1 MNILTFL
8 KNKLNGNATSST
20 SSSSSSSD
28 KLKELESFVKN
39 QYENYLPS
47 KSATTPDVPSYERY
61 EYEAPSDEQIKKS
74 AETELGDY
82 VLSGENSIRDE
93 YAQKAKEL
101 EANKASSEKQ
111 YVDSSQ
117 KLKSAYDEAAE
128 ALSNDSLKR
137 GLARSSIALN
147 NQAAATQA
155 YTQNVNSLIEQRN
168 QKIAEIDEELN
179 SLDGQLQ
186 SALNSFKI
194 GYAAKLTERINEL
207 KAEREK
213 NKQEAIKY
221 NNSLLKDE
229 YEQSINKQKTDS
241 DLYSKALS
249 QKQREEAIKD
259 SLSAEDKS
267 KIEKSIYDK
276 VVEVLDSM
284 SFDDAKELFN
294 SEPIFRNILSDYY
307 YYTLYYKY
315 R

>member
-8 KNKLNGNATSST
+8 KNKLNGNATSSST
-20 SSSSSSSD
+20 SSSD

-39 QYENYLPS
+39 QYEGYLPS
-47 KSATTPDVPSYERY
+47 KSTTPDVPSYERY
-61 EYEAPSDEQIKKS
+61 EYEAPSDDDIKKS
-74 AETELGDY
+74 AVTELGDY
-82 VLSGENSIRDE
+82 VLSGTNSIKNE
-93 YAQKAKEL
+93 YTQKAKEL
-101 EANKASSEKQ
+101 EAHKEASEKLFS
-111 YVDSSQ
+111 DSSQ

-155 YTQNVNSLIEQRN
+155 YTQNLNSLIEQRN
-168 QKIAEIDEELN
+168 QKIASLDEEIN

-186 SALNSFKI
+186 NALNSFKI

-221 NNSLLKDE
+221 NNSLLKEE
-229 YEQSINKQKTDS
+229 YEQSVNKQKTDS
-241 DLYSKALS
+241 NLYSQALS
-249 QKQREEAIKD
+249 QQQREQAIKD
-259 SLSAEDKS
+259 SLSVEERS
-267 KIEKSIYDK
+267 RIEKNIYDK
-276 VVEVLDSM
+276 VVELLDSM
-284 SFDDAKELFN
+284 PFDDAKALFFN
-294 SEPIFRNILSDYY
+294 EPIFRNSLSDYY